1 MLQMYMFFHQ
11 ILHYLVKLKLH
22 VLRKCQW
29 YVANMC
35 SFKFEMDCR
44 AKLNFIKKNTLRQRQ
59 MRSVIKKAAFQLKIS
74 LLTYENNAYKLCR
87 LLQS

>member
-1 MLQMYMFFHQ
+1 MLQMYMFLHQ

-35 SFKFEMDCR
+35 SLQFEMDCR
-44 AKLNFIKKNTLRQRQ
+44 AKLNFIKKYFETATNEICHQKSSI
-59 MRSVIKKAAFQLKIS
+59 SVKNFTFSI
-74 LLTYENNAYKLCR
+74 
-87 LLQS
+87 